1 MMTGQAG
8 VTQPVLETI
17 GLTRRFPGVLAL
29 NDVNFNVFAGEVHAL
44 VGENGAGKSTM
55 INMLA
60 GVLQPSSGQIC
71 IDEKPV
77 VFHSAQDSQ
86 HAGIGVIFQEFNL
99 VPHLSVAENVFINR
113 EPTKGLQ
120 IDWKTMYER
129 TQAVMNRLN
138 IDIDPRATVADLSI
152 AKQQLIEIAKALAFQ
167 AKVIVMDEPTAALSE
182 REVDHLLEIVK
193 SLAAEGVAVIYVS
206 HKLDEVF
213 AVADRITILR
223 DGHHIL
229 TDQASELTEQKV
241 ISAMVGRVLLHTECP
256 PRKPGELRLKV
267 DNLSIEGSVT
277 DVSFELHAG
286 EVLAL
291 AGLMGSG
298 CNEVIEGLFGLQPIT
313 YSSITL
319 NSAPIKI
326 TDPRGAI
333 HSRIGF
339 VPSDRKQ
346 SGLLPDLSLKHN
358 ITVGILDRLRQLIWI
373 NQREEKELAVN
384 YRSKLNIRSANIDQ
398 RISSLSG
405 GNQQKVI
412 LARSLVEECDVLFLA
427 EPTRGVDVGAKAEIY
442 SLIDAL
448 VEAGNAILLQ
458 SSELP
463 EIIRLA
469 NRVIVF
475 ANGQIQ
481 GELTGKDLN
490 QENIMALATR
500 TKGESRE

>member
-1 MMTGQAG
+1 MTDQAG
-8 VTQPVLETI
+8 NSQPVLEVQ

-29 NDVNFNVFAGEVHAL
+29 NDVNFDVYAGEVHAL

-60 GVLQPSSGQIC
+60 GVLQPSSGLIC
-71 IDEKPV
+71 IDGKPCI
-77 VFHSAQDSQ
+77 FHSAQDSQ
-86 HAGIGVIFQEFNL
+86 RAGIGVIFQEFNL
-99 VPHLSVAENVFINR
+99 IPHLSVAENVFINR
-113 EPTKGLQ
+113 EPTHGLQ
-120 IDWKTMYER
+120 IDWKAMAER
-129 TQAVMNRLN
+129 TQVVMDRLN
-138 IDIDPRATVADLSI
+138 IDINPRVTVAELPI

-167 AKVIVMDEPTAALSE
+167 AKIIVMDEPTAALSE
-182 REVDHLLEIVK
+182 REVDHLLQIVK
-193 SLAAEGVAVIYVS
+193 SLGAEGVAVIYVS
-206 HKLDEVF
+206 HKLEEVF
-213 AVADRITILR
+213 AVADRITVLR

-229 TDQASELTEQKV
+229 TEKASELNEQKV
-241 ISAMVGRVLLHTECP
+241 ISAMVGRTLIHTECP

-267 DNLSIEGSVT
+267 ENLCVEGSVKG
-277 DVSFELHAG
+277 VSFELHAG
-286 EVLAL
+286 EVLGL

-298 CNEVIEGLFGLQPIT
+298 CNEVIEGLFGLRPIT
-313 YSSITL
+313 DTGITL
-319 NSAPIKI
+319 NSKNLLV
-326 TDPRGAI
+326 TDPRNAI
-333 HSRIGF
+333 HSKIGF

-346 SGLLPDLSLKHN
+346 SGLLPDLSVKHN
-358 ITVGILDRLRQLIWI
+358 TSIGILDRLRQIVWI
-373 NQREEKELAVN
+373 NQRKEQDVAES
-384 YRSKLNIRSANIDQ
+384 YQSKLKVRCASINQ
-398 RISSLSG
+398 RISGLSG

-412 LARSLVEECDVLFLA
+412 LARSLVEDCDVLFLA

-442 SLIDAL
+442 GLIDEL

-481 GELTGKDLN
+481 GELSGENLN

-500 TKGESRE
+500 TKGERRE

>member
-1 MMTGQAG
+1 MTAQPD
-8 VTQPVLETI
+8 TSQPVLEVQ

-29 NDVNFNVFAGEVHAL
+29 NDINFDVYAGEVHAL

-60 GVLQPSSGQIC
+60 GVLQPSSGQIFMEGKAC
-71 IDEKPV
+71 
-77 VFHSAQDSQ
+77 VFRSAQDSQ
-86 HAGIGVIFQEFNL
+86 RAGIGVIFQEFNL
-99 VPHLSVAENVFINR
+99 VPDLSVAENVFINR
-113 EPTKGLQ
+113 EPTHGLR
-120 IDWKTMYER
+120 IDWKSMYER
-129 TQAVMNRLN
+129 TQAVMDRLN
-138 IDIDPRATVADLSI
+138 IDIDPRVTVAELPI

-193 SLAAEGVAVIYVS
+193 SLAAEGVAIIYVS
-206 HKLDEVF
+206 HKLEEVF
-213 AVADRITILR
+213 AVADRITVLR
-223 DGHHIL
+223 DGQRII
-229 TDQASELTEQKV
+229 TEKASELNEQKV
-241 ISAMVGRVLLHTECP
+241 ISAMVGRTLIHTECP
-256 PRKPGELRLKV
+256 PRNPGELRLKV
-267 DNLSIEGSVT
+267 ENLSIKGSVT
-277 DVSFELHAG
+277 GISFELHAG
-286 EVLAL
+286 EVLGL

-298 CNEVIEGLFGLQPIT
+298 CNEVIEGLFGLRPI
-313 YSSITL
+313 SHSGITL
-319 NSAPIKI
+319 NSKTLNV
-326 TDPRGAI
+326 TDPRSAI
-333 HSRIGF
+333 HSKIGF

-346 SGLLPDLSLKHN
+346 SGLLPDLSVKHN
-358 ITVGILDRLRQLIWI
+358 TSVGILDRLRQVIWI
-373 NQREEKELAVN
+373 NQRKEQSTAAD
-384 YRSKLNIRSANIDQ
+384 YRSKLNVRCASIDQ
-398 RISSLSG
+398 RISGLSG

-442 SLIDAL
+442 SLIDEL

-469 NRVIVF
+469 NRALVF

-481 GELTGKDLN
+481 GDLSGKDLN